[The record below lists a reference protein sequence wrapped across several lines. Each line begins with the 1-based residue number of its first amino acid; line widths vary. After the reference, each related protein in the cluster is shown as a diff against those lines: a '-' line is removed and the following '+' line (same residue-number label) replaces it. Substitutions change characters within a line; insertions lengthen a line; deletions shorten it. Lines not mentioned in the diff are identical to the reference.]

1 MRIREL
7 YQPNILIMIT
17 NEEAAFLKKHRDY
30 RIDLNELKDREKRI
44 AENLLFKD
52 ILCKISD
59 HEVVSNE
66 FGSQEQGNTRQ
77 I

>member
-66 FGSQEQGNTRQ
+66 FGSQEQGNTRP

>member
-17 NEEAAFLKKHRDY
+17 TEEAAFLKKHRDY

-44 AENLLFKD
+44 AESLLFKD

-66 FGSQEQGNTRQ
+66 FGSQEQRNTRQ